1 MGGYVWGVW
10 DVCGCVW
17 VGAGVRGYARGCA
30 GRKVWAGVA
39 RCGRV
44 CTGERK
50 WVQVGTSVREC
61 ALVYAGVCESAWVSI
76 SVCVG

>member
-1 MGGYVWGVW
+1 MGMSR
-10 DVCGCVW
+10 VCGYAW
-17 VGAGVRGYARGCA
+17 VCKGVRG
-30 GRKVWAGVA
+30 VHGVG